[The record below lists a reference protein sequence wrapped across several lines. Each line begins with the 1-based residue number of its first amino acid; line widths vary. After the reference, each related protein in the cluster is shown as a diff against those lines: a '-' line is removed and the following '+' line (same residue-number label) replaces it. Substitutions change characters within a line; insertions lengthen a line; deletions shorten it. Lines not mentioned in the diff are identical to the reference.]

1 MKRLLIFILI
11 SFVWFNYAAAQNDD
25 IEVTD
30 STSTD
35 WGDDNGGNLNPQ
47 TPSGPVTSMTI
58 SQTSVT
64 LEGGQCVRLV
74 ATVNANAAN
83 KAVTWTSSNN
93 EIATVDAKGNVLG
106 LKKGNTTITATAVG
120 NSSVKKTCTVKVTSD
135 YEGPALPNV
144 PFEFL
149 YDAINYDE
157 STHSIPNH
165 PRAQLA
171 SASLQLSENIPTL
184 NNSICLR
191 ITDRCEGYLNCWDKG
206 STESGSY
213 FHRYGTDCM
222 TIVAK
227 VAPKLN
233 TGNACDFISN
243 RGYDYNYM
251 WRIGDNNSS
260 FLHTG
265 YAYSNERSLPYSS
278 EVPQILAVRVDGKND
293 CIILQNL
300 TTGESKQIDGVHWGD
315 GEHFIFKLFYNDSG
329 EFYTGDFYW
338 VYYSFELLTDS
349 ELALLSGEH
358 KVLKGDVN
366 GDNMIDTQDAILVIQ
381 YYLGANPTNFNASN
395 ADVNGDGNID
405 TQDAILII
413 QDYLNNN

>member
-35 WGDDNGGNLNPQ
+35 WGDDNSGNLNPQ
-47 TPSGPVTSMTI
+47 TPSGPVISMTI
-58 SQTSVT
+58 SQTSIT
-64 LEGGQCVRLV
+64 LEGGQSIRLV
-74 ATVNANAAN
+74 ATVNTIAAN
-83 KAVTWTSSNN
+83 KAITWTTANS
-93 EIATVDAKGNVLG
+93 EIATVDTKGNVLG

-120 NSSVKKTCTVKVTSD
+120 NSSVKKTCMVTVTSD

-144 PFEFL
+144 PFEFFF
-149 YDAINYDE
+149 DAINYDE
-157 STHSIPNH
+157 STHCIPNH
-165 PRAQLA
+165 PRAQLS
-171 SASLQLSENIPTL
+171 SASLQLSGNIPTL
-184 NNSICLR
+184 FNNICLR

-213 FHRYGTDCM
+213 FYRSGTDCM

-233 TGNACDFISN
+233 TGNACDFVCN
-243 RGYDYNYM
+243 RGNDYNYM
-251 WRIGDNNSS
+251 WRIGDGNSS

-265 YAYSNERSLPYSS
+265 DGYDSDRSLPYTS
-278 EVPQILAVRVDGKND
+278 ENPQILAVRVDGNKD
-293 CIILQNL
+293 CIILQNM
-300 TTGESKQIDGVHWGD
+300 TTGESKQIDGIHWGGGD
-315 GEHFIFKLFYNDSG
+315 NVFKIFYNDDG

-349 ELALLSGEH
+349 ELALLSGI
-358 KVLKGDVN
+358 LKGDVN
-366 GDNMIDTQDAILVIQ
+366 ADGKVGIGDIITV
-381 YYLGANPTNFNASN
+381 TNVMTGEATDEVAKR
-395 ADVNGDGNID
+395 ADVNGDGIVGIGDIISITNIM
-405 TQDAILII
+405 AGE
-413 QDYLNNN
+413 